1 VISIKHYVTGKHW
14 SAELGMFKQQKEIF
28 TQFKNKTF
36 YWDTENFQLTAWIIS
51 TSSGSGSGLISNVSS
66 SKLIACLAS
75 SSCTQTKRQYNKVI
89 SCLAL
94 PRSKAKITFDV
105 TIAVLPMKGRVEEM
119 NNFTYPVL
127 AAVAL
132 FRLCV
137 FRSVSVRFIVC
148 FVQRKVSVN
157 LSKSKLIVVFSY
169 NPCAFEKRF
178 GSINSLIKLTRV
190 FVKSYDVHLWVEEHG
205 NCTYMA
211 RQQR

>member
-1 VISIKHYVTGKHW
+1 MSWIKAGVNELQLFSRKKVINKELQKINHGITKFQESCSLYSENVVISIKHYVTGKHW
-14 SAELGMFKQQKEIF
+14 SAELRMFKQQKEIF

-119 NNFTYPVL
+119 NNFTYLVL
-127 AAVAL
+127 AAVA
-132 FRLCV
+132 F
-137 FRSVSVRFIVC
+137 
-148 FVQRKVSVN
+148 
-157 LSKSKLIVVFSY
+157 
-169 NPCAFEKRF
+169 
-178 GSINSLIKLTRV
+178 
-190 FVKSYDVHLWVEEHG
+190 
-205 NCTYMA
+205 
-211 RQQR
+211 